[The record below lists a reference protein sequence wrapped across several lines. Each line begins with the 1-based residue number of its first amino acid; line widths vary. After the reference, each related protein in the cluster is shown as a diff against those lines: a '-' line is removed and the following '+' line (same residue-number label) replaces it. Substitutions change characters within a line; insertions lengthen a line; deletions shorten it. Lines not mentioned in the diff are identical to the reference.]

1 MDVKTALDKLFSLH
15 QFGVKLGLE
24 NITNLLSKL
33 DNPQSGFKSI
43 HIAGSNGKGSTAS
56 FIASILMEAG
66 YNVGLYT
73 SPHFIKFNERIRING
88 VIIEDEY
95 ISEFMNLLS
104 DYIDKEEPTFFELTT
119 AMAFKYFNEN
129 KIDIA
134 VIETGLGGRLD
145 ATNTLNPLASV
156 ITTISHEHTGI
167 LGNDLRK
174 IAIEKAGIIKKDQKI
189 FIGIMPAAPEE
200 ELILKSNQVG
210 SPHYLLKDHIKR
222 KNNQVKIEYD
232 ELDYT
237 ITRTPLM
244 GEHQSTNA
252 VLAALTTS
260 SIFGIKDENIITK
273 GIDRVVQ
280 NTGIQGRYEIYNK
293 SPRVIFDAAHNF
305 EGVEAFISEFKK
317 EYSRYNTTNLIFGAM
332 RDKEV
337 VTMLKKLSP
346 FFDNIF
352 VSSIN
357 YERAASIDELKEL
370 ADREG
375 ISVMKLED
383 PTSLIK
389 RFIISEKE
397 DCLVI
402 LGSIY
407 LLGKIKEE
415 LLNK

>member
-1 MDVKTALDKLFSLH
+1 
-15 QFGVKLGLE
+15 
-24 NITNLLSKL
+24 
-33 DNPQSGFKSI
+33 
-43 HIAGSNGKGSTAS
+43 
-56 FIASILMEAG
+56 
-66 YNVGLYT
+66 
-73 SPHFIKFNERIRING
+73 
-88 VIIEDEY
+88 
-95 ISEFMNLLS
+95 
-104 DYIDKEEPTFFELTT
+104 
-119 AMAFKYFNEN
+119 
-129 KIDIA
+129 
-134 VIETGLGGRLD
+134 
-145 ATNTLNPLASV
+145 
-156 ITTISHEHTGI
+156 
-167 LGNDLRK
+167 
-174 IAIEKAGIIKKDQKI
+174 
-189 FIGIMPAAPEE
+189 
-200 ELILKSNQVG
+200 
-210 SPHYLLKDHIKR
+210 
-222 KNNQVKIEYD
+222 
-232 ELDYT
+232 
-237 ITRTPLM
+237 
-244 GEHQSTNA
+244 
-252 VLAALTTS
+252 LTTS
-260 SIFGIKDENIITK
+260 SIFGIKDEHIITK
-273 GIDRVVQ
+273 GIERVIQ
-280 NTGIQGRYEIYNK
+280 NTGIQGRYEIYNN

-305 EGVEAFISEFKK
+305 EGVDSFISEFKK
-317 EYSRYNTTNLIFGAM
+317 EYSNYRTTNLIFGAM